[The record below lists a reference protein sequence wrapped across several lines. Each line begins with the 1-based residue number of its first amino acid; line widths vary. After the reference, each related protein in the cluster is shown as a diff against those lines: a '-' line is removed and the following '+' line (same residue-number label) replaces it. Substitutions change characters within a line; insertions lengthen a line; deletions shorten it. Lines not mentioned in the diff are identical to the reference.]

1 MKPIKYG
8 FFISDAGSSN
18 QILHKI
24 LNENLN
30 CEIFG
35 HEPGLTLAESLGLQ
49 AKNFSEFN
57 FESEFDF
64 YVFGSYLFNREQDEL
79 IEKLF
84 LKGAKV
90 VGVLDHWVN
99 FENRWVNRQPLEI
112 WVTDKFAYSLA
123 NQFFPDSEIKLFVN
137 YYLQYVEREYKYL
150 NSKKI
155 NKGIGF
161 LGKRGKHIIE
171 QGVESGLIFN
181 CSCSFIANLLTEIGQ
196 EIVFFREHPS
206 HAHNECFEYL
216 KLNFP
221 AINVVNASKLSMSD
235 FLARSYVV
243 YGELTYALYIS
254 KELGIKTIC
263 LEEIPPEWR
272 GPKFQVYKKFNL

>member
-150 NSKKI
+150 NSKNI

-161 LGKRGKHIIE
+161 LG
-171 QGVESGLIFN
+171 
-181 CSCSFIANLLTEIGQ
+181 
-196 EIVFFREHPS
+196 
-206 HAHNECFEYL
+206 
-216 KLNFP
+216 
-221 AINVVNASKLSMSD
+221 
-235 FLARSYVV
+235 
-243 YGELTYALYIS
+243 
-254 KELGIKTIC
+254 
-263 LEEIPPEWR
+263 
-272 GPKFQVYKKFNL
+272 